1 MGNAINVHCICCL
14 DLHQNV
20 CQINKARKPDA
31 MDANKGVLAPKL
43 ENQSHIQLKKKK
55 WLERQ
60 SGSMSQTLK
69 EFFTIILGCLGK
81 MFNGVSLG
89 MNPE

>member
-1 MGNAINVHCICCL
+1 M
-14 DLHQNV
+14 Q
-20 CQINKARKPDA
+20 KKS
-31 MDANKGVLAPKL
+31 VLVPKL
-43 ENQSHIQLKKKK
+43 ENKSHIQLKKTNKQTNTNR
-55 WLERQ
+55 LVRQ
-60 SGSMSQTLK
+60 SGSVSQTLK